1 MAAAGQ
7 VDTVARSGAFINFSV
22 VMVADRGESWWA
34 EMVISSLITQSGAPG
49 LTLSS
54 ASVPAHITHVTCVKV
69 CSARVQ
75 SAVVVSRKRNTNQ
88 ERPR

>member
-7 VDTVARSGAFINFSV
+7 VDTVARSGAFINLSV

-34 EMVISSLITQSGAPG
+34 EMVISSLITLSGAPG

-69 CSARVQ
+69 CTCS
-75 SAVVVSRKRNTNQ
+75 
-88 ERPR
+88 ERCSCVKQAQYQHK